1 MSDIS
6 DISDT
11 SDTSDAIISASFRD
25 PCGFLFLRDNILY
38 RQVNITYKE
47 NYLRLMDSGLY
58 KRLVQEKLLVP
69 HEEMAIPF
77 CRDRENEGYK
87 VLKPEKISF
96 ISYPYEWCFSQLK
109 DAALTIIQIQKL
121 AFEKGMILKDS
132 SAYNIQFHRG
142 KPVLIDTLSFEIY
155 KEGEPWVAYGQFC
168 RHFLAPLA
176 LMSYKDVR
184 LNQLARIYIDG
195 IPLDLAISL
204 LPFSSRLSMSL
215 YMHIFL
221 HGWSQ
226 NRYENK
232 ALAPTSPANSRNVS
246 RLGFQGIIASL
257 EKAVKKLEWK
267 PGGTEWDNYYTATNY
282 SPAALEHKKE
292 ILSGYIDRAIPGG
305 VWDLG
310 ANTGLFSR
318 IATNKGIP
326 TVAFDIDP
334 SAVEKNYLVAKEKGE
349 TLLLP
354 LLQDL
359 TNPSPGIGWDNRER
373 TSFLGRG
380 PVDLIFCL
388 ALVHH
393 LAIANNVPLGRIALF
408 LSRLCRFLVLE
419 FIPKDDSQ
427 VQRLLATREDVFPTY
442 TKESFEEEFSR
453 YFNILD
459 SILIKDS
466 KRALY
471 LLKKK

>member
-1 MSDIS
+1 MSD
-6 DISDT
+6 T
-11 SDTSDAIISASFRD
+11 IIPASFRD
-25 PCGFLFLRDNILY
+25 PRGFLFLRDNILY
-38 RQVNITYKE
+38 RQVNTTYKE
-47 NYLRLMDSGLY
+47 NYLHLMTSGLY
-58 KRLVQEKLLVP
+58 ERLVQEKLLVP
-69 HEEMAIPF
+69 HEETAVPF
-77 CRDRENEGYK
+77 CQDRETNGYK

-96 ISYPYEWCFSQLK
+96 ISYPYEWSFSQLK
-109 DAALTIIQIQKL
+109 DAALTIMQIQKL
-121 AFEKGMILKDS
+121 AFEKGMILKDG
-132 SAYNIQFHRG
+132 SAYNIQFQRG

-204 LPFSSRLSMSL
+204 LPFSSRWNISL

-226 NRYENK
+226 KRYENRPP
-232 ALAPTSPANSRNVS
+232 AFTTSAGPTHARNVS

-257 EKAVKKLEWK
+257 EKAVMKLKWK
-267 PGGTEWDNYYTATNY
+267 PGGTEWDNYYDATNY
-282 SPAALEHKKE
+282 LPTAIEHKKE
-292 ILSGYIDRAIPGG
+292 ILSGYIDRASPCD

-318 IATNKGIP
+318 IAANKGIL
-326 TVAFDIDP
+326 TMAFDIDP
-334 SAVEKNYLVAKEKGE
+334 SAVEKNYLTAREKGE
-349 TLLLP
+349 TFILP

-359 TNPSPGIGWDNRER
+359 TNPSSGIGWDNLER
-373 TSFLGRG
+373 TSLTGRG
-380 PVDLIFCL
+380 PVDLILCL

-393 LAIANNVPLGRIALF
+393 LAIANNVPFGKMALF

-442 TKESFEEEFSR
+442 TKESFEKEFSH

-459 SILIKDS
+459 SVFIKDS
-466 KRALY
+466 KRSLY
-471 LLKKK
+471 LFKKK